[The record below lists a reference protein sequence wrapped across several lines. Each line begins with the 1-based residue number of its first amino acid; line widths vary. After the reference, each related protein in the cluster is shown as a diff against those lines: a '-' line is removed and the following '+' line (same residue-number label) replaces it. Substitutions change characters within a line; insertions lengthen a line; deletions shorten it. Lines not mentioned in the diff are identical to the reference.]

1 MRNWLQTT
9 DLKIR
14 SRLSIYFRETEANGG
29 HIEGTTWGV
38 QWRYRNENK
47 NCDIDWI
54 LIEWQ
59 TFPLICDIFIYLFM
73 TSEVVASRGDEV
85 SNFNDQNN
93 FDKSYLLYKIQQIQ
107 TYE

>member
-1 MRNWLQTT
+1 
-9 DLKIR
+9 
-14 SRLSIYFRETEANGG
+14 
-29 HIEGTTWGV
+29 
-38 QWRYRNENK
+38 
-47 NCDIDWI
+47 
-54 LIEWQ
+54 
-59 TFPLICDIFIYLFM
+59 M